1 MCNCFNGGRS
11 RSSCNSIS
19 ANEIREAIRTAEAA
33 ACAAAR
39 SAKEAE
45 AAACNAERIVRNAD
59 SSVCAAKEA
68 AREAAECARA
78 AEAAKDR
85 MLYMLEQM
93 NGNDNCHS
101 DSHEPDCGCDYR
113 Y

>member
-19 ANEIREAIRTAEAA
+19 ANEIREAIRT
-33 ACAAAR
+33 
-39 SAKEAE
+39 AE